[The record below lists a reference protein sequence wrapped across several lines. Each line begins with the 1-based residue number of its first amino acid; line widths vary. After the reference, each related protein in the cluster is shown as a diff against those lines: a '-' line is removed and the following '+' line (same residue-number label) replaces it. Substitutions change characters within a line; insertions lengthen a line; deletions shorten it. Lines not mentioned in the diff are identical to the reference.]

1 MLANLLK
8 KNLCTGQGL
17 NGENDIDL
25 FVHRIAAVVERFDL
39 DGVDLGKENSR
50 IYNITMSQAINCFR
64 TIL

>member
-1 MLANLLK
+1 M
-8 KNLCTGQGL
+8 